1 MRKQIKETYLI
12 TGVAGFIGFSL
23 ALNLLKKKKNIIGLD
38 NLNNYYDIKL
48 KKSRLEILSKF
59 KNFKFIKTDL
69 TNFIALN
76 KIFKKN
82 KFSHVFH
89 LAAQAGVRY
98 SLKAPEQYIKSN
110 INGFYNIL
118 ELSKLKKIKHFIYA
132 SSSSVYG
139 ANKNYPFSETSN
151 CSHPIQLYAATKLS
165 NEVMA
170 HSYSS
175 LYNLPTSGIRFFTVY
190 GPWGRPDMALFLFV
204 KAMLNNKPINVF
216 NHGKMIRDFTYVDD
230 IVNGI
235 CRTIDQPAESN
246 KDWNAMDPDPSS
258 STAPYRLYNIG
269 NNKPVPLMSY
279 IKAIENALGKKAS
292 INFMPMQDGDVPST
306 CADITKLKNDL
317 NYEPKV
323 SVDLGVRNFVS
334 WYREFYKVSI
344 PHAKI
349 Y

>member
-118 ELSKLKKIKHFIYA
+118 ELSK
-132 SSSSVYG
+132 
-139 ANKNYPFSETSN
+139 
-151 CSHPIQLYAATKLS
+151 
-165 NEVMA
+165 
-170 HSYSS
+170 
-175 LYNLPTSGIRFFTVY
+175 
-190 GPWGRPDMALFLFV
+190 
-204 KAMLNNKPINVF
+204 
-216 NHGKMIRDFTYVDD
+216 
-230 IVNGI
+230 
-235 CRTIDQPAESN
+235 
-246 KDWNAMDPDPSS
+246 
-258 STAPYRLYNIG
+258 
-269 NNKPVPLMSY
+269 
-279 IKAIENALGKKAS
+279 
-292 INFMPMQDGDVPST
+292 
-306 CADITKLKNDL
+306 
-317 NYEPKV
+317 
-323 SVDLGVRNFVS
+323 
-334 WYREFYKVSI
+334 
-344 PHAKI
+344 
-349 Y
+349 

>member
-1 MRKQIKETYLI
+1 MRKKIKETYLI

-23 ALNLLKKKKNIIGLD
+23 ALNLLKKKKKIIGLD
-38 NLNNYYDIKL
+38 NLNNYYDVKL

-59 KNFKFIKTDL
+59 KNFKFAKTDL
-69 TNFIALN
+69 TNFIALK

-190 GPWGRPDMALFLFV
+190 GPWGRPDQALFIFTKNIIENKTINLF
-204 KAMLNNKPINVF
+204 NYG
-216 NHGKMIRDFTYVDD
+216 NHTRDFTYIDD
-230 IVNGI
+230 IVDGI
-235 CRTIDQPAESN
+235 IRIGKSIPKKN
-246 KDWNAMDPDPSS
+246 KKWDAKNPNPSFS
-258 STAPYRLYNIG
+258 KSPYQIYNISS
-269 NNKPVPLMSY
+269 NRRVKLTNYLKILE
-279 IKAIENALGKKAS
+279 KNLRKKAN
-292 INFMPMQDGDVPST
+292 IKYLPLQKGDVPDVSSS
-306 CADITKLKNDL
+306 INKIKSKL
-317 NYEPKV
+317 NYNPKV
-323 SVDLGVRNFVS
+323 NVETGIKKFVD
-334 WYREFYKVSI
+334 WYKFYYK
-344 PHAKI
+344 K
-349 Y
+349 